1 VPVAKVIQPHRQT
14 ELPQLVFRGF
24 FEDVGQHNH
33 ELLSGL
39 GLTDDEI
46 AELEAQGVIGTAP
59 AMHGTSKV

>member
-1 VPVAKVIQPHRQT
+1 
-14 ELPQLVFRGF
+14 LPQLVFRGF